1 MSLVVRHALPV
12 ACGLEHGK
20 MMAKLLC
27 LNFALLHL
35 HRQSFVELLLVLG
48 QTIDLD
54 AEGGYGLAL
63 ANDLLL
69 ETMGVGGLNV

>member
-1 MSLVVRHALPV
+1 
-12 ACGLEHGK
+12 

-27 LNFALLHL
+27 LNSALLHL
-35 HRQSFVELLLVLG
+35 DRQSFVELLLVLD